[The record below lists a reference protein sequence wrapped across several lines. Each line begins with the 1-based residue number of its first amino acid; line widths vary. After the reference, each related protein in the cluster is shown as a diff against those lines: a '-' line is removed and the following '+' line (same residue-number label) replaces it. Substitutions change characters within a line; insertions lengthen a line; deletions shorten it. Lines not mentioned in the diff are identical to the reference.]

1 MLKVEWRDAPK
12 KVSPLF
18 ARRYHIVVQCSEV
31 ERSKGKDCV
40 RTSPVQHD
48 QKMQH
53 FEIFSAATAIM
64 YNGNPARPEPINEGT
79 PGCGSKHAF
88 SGMPCVRTI
97 VICDPLWHFTP
108 GSTVLYSTEGKE
120 AER

>member
-18 ARRYHIVVQCSEV
+18 APRYHIVVQCSE
-31 ERSKGKDCV
+31 EQSKGKTV
-40 RTSPVQHD
+40 FETSPVQQD

-64 YNGNPARPEPINEGT
+64 YDGNPAPPRTYQWGD
-79 PGCGSKHAF
+79 PGL
-88 SGMPCVRTI
+88 RQ
-97 VICDPLWHFTP
+97 
-108 GSTVLYSTEGKE
+108 
-120 AER
+120 